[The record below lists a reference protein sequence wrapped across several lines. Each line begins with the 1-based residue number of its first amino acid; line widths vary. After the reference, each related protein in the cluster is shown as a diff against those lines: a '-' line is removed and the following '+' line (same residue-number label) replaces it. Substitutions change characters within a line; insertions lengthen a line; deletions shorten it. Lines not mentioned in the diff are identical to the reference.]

1 MPKQKP
7 GELRVIQYLSF
18 PEGLSINDVIQK
30 EFSAVTYQTVGDVV
44 KLIERSRKGAL
55 FVKKKTDIEHGYKT
69 SPSILMTTSC

>member
-44 KLIERSRKGAL
+44 KLIERSGKGAL
-55 FVKKKTDIEHGYKT
+55 FVKKKKLTLSMDIKHPH
-69 SPSILMTTSC
+69 PS